1 MFKYEIFSK
10 KQFAKIDWSNFLFF
24 GCLSFLVGVFIFT
37 FLSFDG
43 VRIFFVAMVFFAV
56 ISYFLFFK
64 NKSVL
69 LLFFVILSFCFGTW
83 MIEDE
88 KAGIKKSVGSEKQT
102 GYFVIT
108 DLPERKEDYQKIV
121 GCFQQEKDSLK
132 ILDCDEKTLIFGTS
146 SDVFDFGDSFRM
158 ECQMALPENKYE
170 NFNYVRY
177 LANDDIYQICS
188 KPKFIEKI
196 GVVGS
201 LEKAGVQ
208 LDQVSLLKI
217 KIFKI
222 IYNVREKVEKQI
234 KHDFPEPGAAYLSGL
249 LLGGADRLP
258 EELSENFRKTGT
270 THAVAVSGY
279 NITIIASF
287 LMWLGIMI
295 GFWRQKAFW
304 FAVVGIVFF
313 VFMIG
318 APSSAIRAAIMGV
331 LVLWAAKNGKL
342 ANSWRAI
349 VIVAFLMVAFS
360 PFSLVYDA
368 GFQLSFLATISLIF
382 LYAPLSDKFEI
393 TNDFLEIKSILLMTI
408 VAQLGVLG
416 LMIYVFNSFSL
427 ISLLANLI
435 ILPLI
440 PVIMLG
446 GFLVVI
452 LGFFVPFL
460 SGILAMPVGLL
471 LNFEIKTISFLAK
484 FEWVDVKVENLSVW
498 WLIGYYVFFIGLVL
512 KYNFSL
518 NIKKKDVTEIY

>member
-1 MFKYEIFSK
+1 MFSG
-10 KQFAKIDWSNFLFF
+10 KQFTKIDWSNFLFF
-24 GCLSFLVGVFIFT
+24 GCFYFLVGVFVFT
-37 FLSFDG
+37 FFDFDEVRMFSFLTLFI
-43 VRIFFVAMVFFAV
+43 VVV
-56 ISYFLFFK
+56 SYFLFFK
-64 NKSVL
+64 NKSKL
-69 LLFFVILSFCFGTW
+69 LLFFVILSFCFGAW

-88 KAGIKKSVGSEKQT
+88 KNRIKKSVSSEKQI
-102 GYFVIT
+102 GYFVVM
-108 DLPERKEDYQKIV
+108 DLPERKDDYQKIM
-121 GCFQQEKDSLK
+121 GCFQQKKDSSK
-132 ILDCDEKTLIFGTS
+132 ILNCTEKTLIFGAS
-146 SDVFDFGDSFRM
+146 SDIFEFGDSFRA
-158 ECQMALPENKYE
+158 ECQMVLPENKYE

-177 LANDDIYQICS
+177 LAKDDVYQICS
-188 KPKFIEKI
+188 RPKFIEKI
-196 GVVGS
+196 GVFGS
-201 LEKAGVQ
+201 LEKAGMQ
-208 LDQVSLLKI
+208 LDKLSLLKI

-234 KHDFPEPGAAYLSGL
+234 KHNFPEPGAAYLSGL

-287 LMWLGIMI
+287 LMWFGIII

-313 VFMIG
+313 IFMIG
-318 APSSAIRAAIMGV
+318 APSSAIRAAIMGI

-349 VIVAFLMVAFS
+349 VIVAFLMTIFS
-360 PFSLVYDA
+360 PFSLVYDV

-382 LYAPLSDKFEI
+382 LYAPFSDKFEI

-452 LGFFVPFL
+452 SGFFVPFL
-460 SGILAMPVGLL
+460 SGILAMPVELL

-498 WLIGYYVFFIGLVL
+498 WLIGYYIFFIGLVL

-518 NIKKKDVTEIY
+518 NIRKKDITEIY